1 VLDALLQAFGDV
13 FSLGPLLGMLIIL
26 PIALISGLTPG
37 GALPVSA
44 VILSLAGIL
53 DPYVAAIIIVFNNA
67 ASDITKPITSILMGI
82 PGDRSSQATVLDGY
96 PMARRGQA
104 GIAIGASYSVSLI
117 GGLFGAVVLLAV
129 LPIARTIIPNFGSAE
144 FFLLSLLGIVSVA
157 ALSTGAIS
165 KGMLAAAFGICI
177 ATVGFAP
184 TGGAV
189 RADFGMNYLFDGFE
203 LVPIV
208 IGLFALPELI
218 EMVVADSSI
227 SGRDAQRSLS
237 DSKAQVWE
245 GMKIGL
251 SHKWLLLRSSFIG
264 TAVGLMPGVGG
275 SAAHWIAYSSARA
288 TVKGGKETF
297 GKGDVRGIIAAESS
311 NNSSDG
317 GVLIPTLVFGL
328 PGSGGA
334 AILLSVLI
342 VGGYTPGPDM
352 VGEHL
357 DVTMGMLLALVLGNL
372 VVVPIMLYAGPWITR
387 LTDIRAEL
395 LAAPLIAVVLLSAF
409 TTSYDMADFYVVI
422 GFTIL
427 GLFMKRYGWP
437 RPPILLAVVLT
448 PLLEKY
454 MNISFATYG
463 WSMLQ
468 RPAFLGILAVF
479 VAGAVVSRL
488 MNRVKDSNAIT
499 EPVGAEASTVQSSAA
514 PTPSQGES
522 K

>member
-1 VLDALLQAFGDV
+1 MLDALVQALGDI
-13 FSLGPLLGMLIIL
+13 FSFGPLLGMLIVL

-44 VILSLAGIL
+44 VILSLAGVL
-53 DPYVAAIIIVFNNA
+53 DPYIAAVVIVFNNA

-96 PMARRGQA
+96 PMARRGEA
-104 GIAIGASYSVSLI
+104 GIAIGASYSVSLV
-117 GGLFGAVVLLAV
+117 GGLFGALVLLAS
-129 LPIARTIIPNFGSAE
+129 LPLARTIIPAFGSPE

-157 ALSTGAIS
+157 ALSTGAMS
-165 KGMLAAAFGICI
+165 KGMLAAAFGILL
-177 ATVGFAP
+177 ATVGLAP

-189 RADFGMNYLFDGFE
+189 RGDFGSSYLFDGFE

-218 EMVVADSSI
+218 EMAVAKTSI
-227 SGRDAQRSLS
+227 SGRDAQRSLAE
-237 DSKAQVWE
+237 SKAQVRE
-245 GMKIGL
+245 GMRIGL

-288 TVKGGKETF
+288 TVKDGKKTF
-297 GKGDVRGIIAAESS
+297 GKGDVRGVIAAESS

-328 PGSGGA
+328 PGSGGT

-352 VGEHL
+352 VGVNL
-357 DVTMGMLLALVLGNL
+357 DVTMGMLLALVLGNI

-387 LTDIRAEL
+387 LTDVRAEL
-395 LAAPLIAVVLLSAF
+395 LAAPLIAIVLLSAF
-409 TTSYDMADFYVVI
+409 TTTYDMADFFVVI
-422 GFTIL
+422 AFTVL

-437 RPPILLAVVLT
+437 RPPILLAIVLT

-454 MNISFATYG
+454 MNIAFATYG

-468 RPAFLGILAVF
+468 RPAFLGILTVFAV
-479 VAGAVVSRL
+479 GAVLSRL
-488 MNRVKDSNAIT
+488 VNRVKSRTIEDTALA
-499 EPVGAEASTVQSSAA
+499 GATTVPLTTDLS
-514 PTPSQGES
+514 PSEVE
-522 K
+522 KK

>member
-1 VLDALLQAFGDV
+1 MIDALLSALGDV
-13 FSLGPLLGMLIIL
+13 FSVGPLLGMLIVL
-26 PIALISGLTPG
+26 PIALVSGLTPG

-53 DPYVAAIIIVFNNA
+53 DPFIAALVIVFNNA

-96 PMARRGQA
+96 PMARRGEA

-117 GGLFGAVVLLAV
+117 GGLFGALALLAV
-129 LPIARTIIPNFGSAE
+129 LPVARVIIPAFGSAE
-144 FFLLSLLGIVSVA
+144 FFLLSLLGILSVA
-157 ALSTGAIS
+157 ALSAGAMS
-165 KGMLAAAFGICI
+165 KGLLSAALGIAI

-184 TGGAV
+184 TGGAI
-189 RADFGMNYLFDGFE
+189 RADFGSNYLFDGFA
-203 LVPIV
+203 LIPVV

-218 EMVVADSSI
+218 EMVVGNTSI
-227 SGRDAQRSLS
+227 SGRDAQRSLAE
-237 DSKAQVWE
+237 SKSQVWQ
-245 GMKIGL
+245 GMRLGL
-251 SHKWLLLRSSFIG
+251 RHKWLLIRSSVIG
-264 TAVGLMPGVGG
+264 TAVGMMPGVGG

-328 PGSGGA
+328 PGSGGT

-352 VGEHL
+352 IDIHL
-357 DVTMGMLLALVLGNL
+357 DVTMAMLIGLVLGNV
-372 VVVPIMLYAGPWITR
+372 VVVPIMLFFGPRITR
-387 LTDIRAEL
+387 LTDIKAEL
-395 LAAPLIAVVLLSAF
+395 LAAPLIAIVLLSAF
-409 TTSYDMADFYVVI
+409 TTTYSMADFVVTLV
-422 GFTIL
+422 FTAL

-454 MNISFATYG
+454 MNIAFATYG

-479 VAGAVVSRL
+479 AIGVVVSRFL
-488 MNRVKDSNAIT
+488 NRMKGESELESRI
-499 EPVGAEASTVQSSAA
+499 AEATPMA
-514 PTPSQGES
+514 PATSRSPDRGGEDS
-522 K
+522 